1 MKKKTDILPH
11 PDTIPTGIPDQLI
24 QIGWRGKM
32 LAHDRQ
38 SLKRLDWINRLW
50 REKWEKLAETLTQ
63 DDCENLIRGLVLV
76 ERDLVW
82 SGGSVSGAIW
92 VFHVFERRFSPS
104 HIEVANWVLQN
115 RGRNLYLPFGGQ
127 SQARNY
133 EGYLTERQ
141 VARRRYQDHVDREIE
156 QKEAKERREKKRIK
170 DHLARL
176 EQGKKRAARVK
187 KFNVELAS
195 ISISER
201 LSIIIGS
208 DMPLE
213 AISKDSLASIPN
225 AAASIDAEIKL
236 KLIQMIDRR
245 NRGVWGRIKRAC
257 VGEIQK

>member
-11 PDTIPTGIPDQLI
+11 PDTIPTGIPDRLI
-24 QIGWRGKM
+24 LIGWRGKT
-32 LAHDRQ
+32 LAQDRQ

-92 VFHVFERRFSPS
+92 VFAVYERRFSPS
-104 HIEVANWVLQN
+104 HIQVANWVLQN

-127 SQARNY
+127 SVARNY
-133 EGYLTERQ
+133 EEYLGEQRAAQ
-141 VARRRYQDHVDREIE
+141 LRYQDHVDREIE

-170 DHLARL
+170 VHIARL
-176 EQGKKRAARVK
+176 ELGKKRAARVK

-195 ISISER
+195 IPISER
-201 LSIIIGS
+201 LSVVTSS

-213 AISKDSLASIPN
+213 AISKDLLASIPD
-225 AAASIDAEIKL
+225 AAASIDTETKL

-245 NRGVWGRIKRAC
+245 NRGVWGRIKRSMT
-257 VGEIQK
+257 